1 MQDMTV
7 VHCRLCAP
15 RVQSIHD
22 CNLHAAGS
30 LFALWSIV
38 FFSMENLN
46 LLLTFIL
53 LTSDLCHGTCQCAHR
68 HKPHTAVGKVGKV
81 R

>member
-53 LTSDLCHGTCQCAHR
+53 LTCV
-68 HKPHTAVGKVGKV
+68 TARASV
-81 R
+81 RTRDDINHIQLWVR